1 MSSAA
6 TLSFFSAAKWV
17 PGWRAYAK
25 REWPDVKRREFI
37 TLLGGAA
44 AWPLAARAQQSAM
57 PVIGWLAVISPNAAV
72 YLPNFKEGLADLGYV
87 EGRNVAIEYQW
98 AEGHMERLP
107 NSGSGVGGKASK
119 RNRDRQQHADCS
131 RCQIGY
137 DLNTDR
143 FFYF

>member
-1 MSSAA
+1 MI
-6 TLSFFSAAKWV
+6 
-17 PGWRAYAK
+17 
-25 REWPDVKRREFI
+25 RRRDMV

-44 AWPLAARAQQSAM
+44 AGWPLAARAQQPAM

-87 EGRNVAIEYQW
+87 EGRNVAI
-98 AEGHMERLP
+98 AD
-107 NSGSGVGGKASK
+107 SGSGVGGKASK